1 MTSANKTYIV
11 GGLLLVLIGL
21 IFGVYYAIFDEH
33 QTLVAMGM
41 AFAQSFFEAA
51 GGNEAGV
58 SESIETFRANSFEY
72 IREVSFHA
80 HIIELGTL
88 ALIIPLFAHRIGWND
103 GRKLLIARLFIVGS
117 LVFTLGVLA
126 QTLAMSALTQA
137 LAVGGSGLVIA
148 CVGALVVRLFKGA

>member
-58 SESIETFRANSFEY
+58 SENIETFRANAFEY
-72 IREVSFHA
+72 VREVSFHA

-103 GRKLLIARLFIVGS
+103 SRKLLIARLFIIGS
-117 LVFTLGVLA
+117 LVFTLGVLS
-126 QTLAMSALTQA
+126 QTLAFSGVTQA
-137 LAVGGSGLVIA
+137 MAVIGSGLVIA
-148 CVGALVVRLFKGA
+148 CVGVLVLGLFK

>member
-11 GGLLLVLIGL
+11 GGLGLVLAGL

-51 GGNEAGV
+51 GGNETGV
-58 SESIETFRANSFEY
+58 AENIEILRANSYEY
-72 IREVSFHA
+72 MREVSVHA

-88 ALIIPLFAHRIGWND
+88 ALIVPLFSHRIGWDD
-103 GRKLLIARLFIVGS
+103 GRKLLIARLFIAGS
-117 LVFTLGVLA
+117 LVFCLGVFSQIFVL
-126 QTLAMSALTQA
+126 SVLTQA
-137 LAVGGSGLVIA
+137 LAVIGSGLVIL
-148 CVGALVVRLFKGA
+148 CVGVLVVGLFR

>member
-33 QTLVAMGM
+33 QTLVAMRM

-51 GGNEAGV
+51 AGNQAGV
-58 SESIETFRANSFEY
+58 SENIEVFRANSFEY

-80 HIIELGTL
+80 HVIELGTL
-88 ALIIPLFAHRIGWND
+88 ALIIPLFAHRIGWDD

-117 LVFTLGVLA
+117 LAFTLGVLA
-126 QTLAMSALTQA
+126 QTLALSGVTQG
-137 LAVGGSGLVIA
+137 LAVMGSGLVIA
-148 CVGALVVRLFKGA
+148 CVGTLVVGLFK

>member
-51 GGNEAGV
+51 GGNETGV
-58 SESIETFRANSFEY
+58 SENIETFRANAFEY
-72 IREVSFHA
+72 TREVSFHA

-103 GRKLLIARLFIVGS
+103 SRKLLIARLFIIGS
-117 LVFTLGVLA
+117 LVFTLGVLS
-126 QTLAMSALTQA
+126 QTLAFSGVTQA
-137 LAVGGSGLVIA
+137 MAVIGSGLVIA
-148 CVGALVVRLFKGA
+148 CVGVLVLGLFK

>member
-51 GGNEAGV
+51 AGNETGV
-58 SESIETFRANSFEY
+58 SESIEVFRANSFEY
-72 IREVSFHA
+72 VREVSFHA

-88 ALIIPLFAHRIGWND
+88 ALIIPLFAHRIGWSD
-103 GRKLLIARLFIVGS
+103 GRKLLIARLFIIGS
-117 LVFTLGVLA
+117 LVFTVAVLA
-126 QTLAMSALTQA
+126 QTVALGPLTQG
-137 LAVGGSGLVIA
+137 LAVMGSGLVIA
-148 CVGALVVRLFKGA
+148 CVGILVLGLFK

>member
-41 AFAQSFFEAA
+41 AFAQSFLDAA
-51 GGNEAGV
+51 GGNETGV
-58 SESIETFRANSFEY
+58 AESIKVFRANSYEY

-88 ALIIPLFAHRIGWND
+88 ALIIPLFAHRIGWD
-103 GRKLLIARLFIVGS
+103 DDRKLLIARLFIVGS
-117 LVFTLGVLA
+117 LVFALGVLA
-126 QTLAMSALTQA
+126 HTLALTPVTQGM
-137 LAVGGSGLVIA
+137 AVLGSGLVIV
-148 CVGALVVRLFKGA
+148 CVGILVVGLSK

>member
-1 MTSANKTYIV
+1 MTSANKTYIA

-51 GGNEAGV
+51 AGNEAGV
-58 SESIETFRANSFEY
+58 SENIESFRASAFEY

-88 ALIIPLFAHRIGWND
+88 ALIIPLFAHRIGWD
-103 GRKLLIARLFIVGS
+103 DSRKLLIARLFIVGS
-117 LVFTLGVLA
+117 LVFTLGVLS
-126 QTLAMSALTQA
+126 QTLAFSSVTQA
-137 LAVGGSGLVIA
+137 MAVIGSGLVIA
-148 CVGALVVRLFKGA
+148 CVGVLVLGLFK

>member
-11 GGLLLVLIGL
+11 GGLGLVLAGL

-51 GGNEAGV
+51 GGNETGV
-58 SESIETFRANSFEY
+58 AENIEILRANSYEY
-72 IREVSFHA
+72 MREVSVHA

-88 ALIIPLFAHRIGWND
+88 ALIVSLFSHRIGWDD
-103 GRKLLIARLFIVGS
+103 GRKLLIARLFIAGS
-117 LVFTLGVLA
+117 LVFCLGVFSQIFVL
-126 QTLAMSALTQA
+126 SVLTQA
-137 LAVGGSGLVIA
+137 LAVIGSGLVIL
-148 CVGALVVRLFKGA
+148 CVGVLVVGLFR